1 MHAGKKNASQFTGSG
16 LNDKDWVDPYENYRG
31 GVPRL
36 EQRPLPKTMDMDD
49 GVLMHM
55 APQRREHAAP
65 KGGEKRQELER
76 FRRQQATL
84 QGINDMSIQD
94 SNRLGVGKKD
104 PRARP
109 DDQRLIKSLL
119 PEKEGGEYKIDHT
132 TRAKTEHSGRDF
144 ESHFSGVTFAPDAKD
159 IDDGIFHEGRFND
172 DIREDRSH
180 MGYKDGVLQAGEGQ
194 HRRRYLPGEGRE
206 ARGLKPGMYDREG
219 RRIKPG
225 ERGAAEKGQIG
236 RGFIAN
242 ESATNEGIFDKNHVN
257 KWAAKRHESS
267 LSGAGMKL
275 DNKYTD
281 DGIFDD
287 RHKLEAAGKSQRSA
301 MGRGIGGLMADESAT
316 NEGIFD
322 SRHKNRFAGRG
333 RAGNLRVGKGG
344 MMAEGNKVDEGIF
357 QSGRKVQGAGL
368 DTKSSSSSPSADRR
382 RRNRHPVDMFHGA
395 KQAKSEYEL
404 KGRASSFQAGFMPK
418 RKNATTASSERAA
431 SPSTAERTTRP
442 AWGPAWFPPRREP
455 PTASSRRAAPTSM
468 RGRTTRVASD
478 PA

>member
-1 MHAGKKNASQFTGSG
+1 
-16 LNDKDWVDPYENYRG
+16 
-31 GVPRL
+31 
-36 EQRPLPKTMDMDD
+36 
-49 GVLMHM
+49 
-55 APQRREHAAP
+55 
-65 KGGEKRQELER
+65 
-76 FRRQQATL
+76 
-84 QGINDMSIQD
+84 MSIQD

-159 IDDGIFHEGRFND
+159 IDDGIFQEGRFKEE
-172 DIREDRSH
+172 IRDARSH
-180 MGYKDGVLQAGEGQ
+180 MGFKDGVLQAEKGNTDDGIFQEKGE
-194 HRRRYLPGEGRE
+194 RRG
-206 ARGLKPGMYDREG
+206 GLKPGMYDREG

-257 KWAAKRHESS
+257 KWAAKRAQSS

-281 DGIFDD
+281 DGIFDE
-287 RHKLEAAGKSQRSA
+287 RHKLRGGDAGKSQRSA

-316 NEGIFD
+316 DEGIFD

-333 RAGNLRVGKGG
+333 QAGNLRVGKGG

-357 QSGRKVQGAGL
+357 QSGRKVQGCL
-368 DTKSSSSSPSADRR
+368 LYTSPSPRDKRQSR
-382 RRNRHPVDMFHGA
+382 MP
-395 KQAKSEYEL
+395 
-404 KGRASSFQAGFMPK
+404 SSA
-418 RKNATTASSERAA
+418 
-431 SPSTAERTTRP
+431 
-442 AWGPAWFPPRREP
+442 
-455 PTASSRRAAPTSM
+455 
-468 RGRTTRVASD
+468 
-478 PA
+478 